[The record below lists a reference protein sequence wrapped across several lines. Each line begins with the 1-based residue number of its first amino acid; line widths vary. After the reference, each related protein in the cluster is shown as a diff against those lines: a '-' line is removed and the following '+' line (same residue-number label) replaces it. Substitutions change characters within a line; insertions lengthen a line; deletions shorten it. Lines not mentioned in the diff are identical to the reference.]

1 MTAHLCQRLRA
12 EPSRHGYCAAG
23 QQEREAVSAIE
34 RVADSAPSRFRGQE
48 LQVPQRNRLTA
59 TQPTL
64 DPRGRKAPELLA
76 PLTIQEA

>member
-1 MTAHLCQRLRA
+1 MAIARQGSYDVMLCQRL
-12 EPSRHGYCAAG
+12 S
-23 QQEREAVSAIE
+23 V
-34 RVADSAPSRFRGQE
+34 SRFSGQE